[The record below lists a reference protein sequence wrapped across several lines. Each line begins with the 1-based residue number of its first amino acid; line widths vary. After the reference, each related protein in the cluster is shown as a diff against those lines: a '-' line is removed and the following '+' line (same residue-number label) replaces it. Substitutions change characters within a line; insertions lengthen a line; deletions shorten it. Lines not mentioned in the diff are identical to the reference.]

1 MPRRPSTKPAAGSTV
16 AVAPSSL
23 RNYHR
28 NPRKGNVDSVVASLK
43 AHGQY
48 RPITAN
54 IGTHTGRPNEVLA
67 GNHTLKAFRKLAG
80 DEPEDARWN
89 AILVHWVDVDE
100 DQAKRIVLA
109 DNRTSEKG
117 TYDSKALADLL
128 SDVSHD
134 LTGLGYTAEDL
145 DAISATSL
153 GTDVEVDLGL
163 DADDE
168 PPAESAGRGNPVI
181 SYDIVFD
188 SADQKIVWT
197 EFVNWLRRTLPDLT
211 PGERITQYIEELA
224 A

>member
-1 MPRRPSTKPAAGSTV
+1 MAIKLPASAADTTTAVPPSI
-16 AVAPSSL
+16 L

-67 GNHTLKAFRKLAG
+67 GNHTLKAFRKLAA
-80 DEPEDARWN
+80 DQPDDARWN

-117 TYDSKALADLL
+117 TYDNKALADLL
-128 SDVSHD
+128 ADVSHD

-145 DAISATSL
+145 DAIGSARL
-153 GTDVEVDLGL
+153 GADIEVDLGL
-163 DADDE
+163 DDDE
-168 PPAESAGRGNPVI
+168 DEPAAESAGRGNPVV

-188 SADQKIVWT
+188 TADQKLAWT

-211 PGERITQYIEELA
+211 PGERITHYIEEHA

>member
-1 MPRRPSTKPAAGSTV
+1 MARRAPTKPAAGLTI

-67 GNHTLKAFRKLAG
+67 GNHTLKAFRKLAAY
-80 DEPEDARWN
+80 EPDDDRWN

-117 TYDSKALADLL
+117 SYDYAALYDLL

-145 DAISATSL
+145 DTISATGL
-153 GTDVEVDLGL
+153 GSDVEVDLGL
-163 DADDE
+163 DDDDE

-188 SADQKIVWT
+188 SDEQKLVWT
-197 EFVNWLRRTLPDLT
+197 DFVNWLRRTLADLT
-211 PGERITQYIEELA
+211 PAERITHYIEELG
-224 A
+224 

>member
-1 MPRRPSTKPAAGSTV
+1 MSRKSATPVDGQTNAVPPST
-16 AVAPSSL
+16 L

-28 NPRKGNVDSVVASLK
+28 NPRRGNVDSVVASLK

-67 GNHTLKAFRKLAG
+67 GNHTLKAFRKLAA
-80 DEPEDARWN
+80 DEPDDGRWN

-109 DNRTSEKG
+109 DNRTSEMG
-117 TYDSKALADLL
+117 TYDSKALAGLL

-153 GTDVEVDLGL
+153 GADIEVDLGL
-163 DADDE
+163 DDDDE
-168 PPAESAGRGNPVI
+168 PPAESAGRGTPVI

-188 SADQKIVWT
+188 SAEQKIVWT

-211 PGERITQYIEELA
+211 PGERITHYVKELG
-224 A
+224 

>member
-1 MPRRPSTKPAAGSTV
+1 MTARKPLAGQTGAFPPSK
-16 AVAPSSL
+16 L

-67 GNHTLKAFRKLAG
+67 GNHTLKAFRKLAA
-80 DEPEDARWN
+80 DQPDDARWN

-117 TYDSKALADLL
+117 TYDNKALADLL

-153 GTDVEVDLGL
+153 GADIEVDLGL
-163 DADDE
+163 DDDDE

-188 SADQKIVWT
+188 TDEQKLVWT
-197 EFVNWLRRTLPDLT
+197 DFVNWLRRTLPDLT
-211 PGERITQYIEELA
+211 PAERITRYIEEHA

>member
-1 MPRRPSTKPAAGSTV
+1 MAIKLPASAADTTTAVPPSI
-16 AVAPSSL
+16 L

-67 GNHTLKAFRKLAG
+67 GNHTLKAFRKLAA
-80 DEPEDARWN
+80 DQPDDARWN

-117 TYDSKALADLL
+117 TYDNKALADLL
-128 SDVSHD
+128 ADVSHD

-153 GTDVEVDLGL
+153 GDDIEVDLGL
-163 DADDE
+163 DDDDE

-188 SADQKIVWT
+188 CADQKLAWT
-197 EFVNWLRRTLPDLT
+197 EFVNWLRRALPDLT
-211 PGERITQYIEELA
+211 PGERITHYIEERA

>member
-1 MPRRPSTKPAAGSTV
+1 MAIKLPPSAADTTT
-16 AVAPSSL
+16 AVSPSIL

-28 NPRKGNVDSVVASLK
+28 NPRKGNVDSVVASLM

-67 GNHTLKAFRKLAG
+67 GNHTLKAFRKLATELPNDG
-80 DEPEDARWN
+80 RWN

-109 DNRTSEKG
+109 DNRTSELG
-117 TYDSKALADLL
+117 GYDSKALAGLL

-145 DAISATSL
+145 DAINSAGL
-153 GTDVEVDLGL
+153 GADIEVDLGL
-163 DADDE
+163 DDDDE
-168 PPAESAGRGNPVI
+168 PPAESAGRGNPII

-188 SADQKIVWT
+188 SVDQKIVWT
-197 EFVNWLRRTLPDLT
+197 EFVNWLRRTYPDLT
-211 PGERITQYIEELA
+211 PAERITHYTKEQVA
-224 A
+224 